1 MGSYSSP
8 SDSSFSFKPVL
19 HTPRLTLTV
28 FDENRPDHYDHVIA
42 CFQDPVSLREMGD
55 MGIRTHE
62 HLKALSHNMLLSSS
76 FCSGNTPHEMAVYNI
91 HLGSSPTD
99 PKFDQPRSAL
109 KNCPS
114 GRGEIS
120 RYMAEEYGV
129 TEMVA
134 LIKPTNAVC
143 IRVAENIGFVEPG
156 ETMTEDGHPT
166 LIFTLKGMKKID
178 PNTRINFYS
187 DGEEGKR
194 LKEMTLGDAKY

>member
-1 MGSYSSP
+1 MNSLAQRS
-8 SDSSFSFKPVL
+8 K
-19 HTPRLTLTV
+19 TV
-28 FDENRPDHYDHVIA
+28 PPDVGWAILNQYAGHGYTTEA
-42 CFQDPVSLREMGD
+42 
-55 MGIRTHE
+55 
-62 HLKALSHNMLLSSS
+62 
-76 FCSGNTPHEMAVYNI
+76 
-91 HLGSSPTD
+91 
-99 PKFDQPRSAL
+99 
-109 KNCPS
+109 
-114 GRGEIS
+114 GREIS

-166 LIFTLKGMKKID
+166 LILTLKGMKKID

-194 LKEMTLGDAKY
+194 LKEMTIGDAKY